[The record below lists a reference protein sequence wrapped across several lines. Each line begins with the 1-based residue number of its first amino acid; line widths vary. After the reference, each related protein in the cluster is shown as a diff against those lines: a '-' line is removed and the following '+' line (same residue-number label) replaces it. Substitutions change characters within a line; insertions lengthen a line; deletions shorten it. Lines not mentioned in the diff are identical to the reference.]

1 MSTIK
6 YIETDGVKRIVTKE
20 GKASCECCGG
30 QLLDVLFYPTTTSEG
45 AMSGTICISDEATAD
60 GFGFFFGGCWCEGG
74 YYDVDSTRQHIVTD
88 VGSARQDGVWSSSVN
103 FDVNAHWDASGGTG
117 TGGAAFIDV
126 TYKGTTKTASLGNL
140 TIAEYGTNCS
150 GESTGVTITIYATKL
165 PDGSYFEI
173 V

>member
-1 MSTIK
+1 MAAIRYIK
-6 YIETDGVKRIVTKE
+6 QNSVSRIFAKDGKIQC
-20 GKASCECCGG
+20 GICCGG
-30 QLLDVLFYPTTTSEG
+30 GLDVQFYPKTSVDG
-45 AMSGTICISDEATAD
+45 FMSGTICALL
-60 GFGFFFGGCWCEGG
+60 FFPTDCWCDTGL
-74 YYDVDSTRQHIVTD
+74 YNIPADPITRDHIITD
-88 VGSARQDGVWSSSVN
+88 VEAARQDGVWSSSVN
-103 FDVNAHWDASGGTG
+103 FEVNAHWDKLDGSG

-150 GESTGVTITIYATKL
+150 GESTGVTITIYATQL